1 MRKYLLAGLIILL
14 PLVLTLMILSF
25 LFNFFTTPFAPL
37 VSRLIVELSLPEWMA
52 HFLSRLFSL
61 ILLCGFILFLGIF
74 ARHFLFKNAMSLGHR
89 LMLRIPFVKSVY
101 KISREVISAF
111 FSSDGKKAFQQTVM
125 MPYPHSPHY
134 SIGFSAG
141 PAAEECQK
149 KTGKPLIAVF
159 TPTAPHPIS
168 GFLFLVDPKDVKKV
182 DMSKE
187 DALKYLVSCGVIIPS
202 NAPKS

>member
-1 MRKYLLAGLIILL
+1 MRKYLLTGLIVLL

-25 LFNFFTTPFAPL
+25 LFNFFTTPIAPIVTRL
-37 VSRLIVELSLPEWMA
+37 VTELSLPEGLA
-52 HFLSRLFSL
+52 LFLSRLLSL
-61 ILLCGFILFLGIF
+61 LFLCLFILFLGFF
-74 ARHFLFKNAMSLGHR
+74 ARYFLFKNAMSLGHK

-101 KISREVISAF
+101 KVSREVISAL
-111 FSSDGKKAFQQTVM
+111 FSSDGKQAFQQTVM
-125 MPYPHSPHY
+125 MPFPHSPHF

-159 TPTAPHPIS
+159 APTAPHPIS
-168 GFLFLVDPKDVKKV
+168 GFLFLVDPKDIKNI
-182 DMSKE
+182 DMTKE

-202 NAPKS
+202 SKTNP